1 MNNKIIGT
9 NGVCVTQVVQD
20 AFNSNFIV
28 SLDDDIFNKIVNEC
42 DRKVDIS
49 HLNSIKDEID
59 EKIESVIRHTT
70 VSYFNL
76 FDKLEKENKELRK
89 IIAKLNSRVNDLIA
103 EKQVKE
109 FYEKYSNNYC
119 ISRVWK
125 DNSI

>member
-109 FYEKYSNNYC
+109 FYEKYSNN
-119 ISRVWK
+119 
-125 DNSI
+125 

>member
-1 MNNKIIGT
+1 MNDKIIGA

-20 AFNSNFIV
+20 ALNSKFIV
-28 SLDDDIFNKIVNEC
+28 SFDNDIFNKILYEC

-59 EKIESVIRHTT
+59 EKIEGVIRHTT
-70 VSYFNL
+70 ASYFDL
-76 FDKLEKENKELRK
+76 FDKIEKENKELRK

-109 FYEKYSNNYC
+109 FYEKNSNN
-119 ISRVWK
+119 
-125 DNSI
+125 